1 VKVLVVLSAPPLAEG
16 GAPGRSAVGLLR
28 GLAAHG
34 VEAHALAARQ
44 YFIGEPPSDLSVELV
59 DPDSVRRGLKGFTWR
74 MRRPRGNLGRGDFA
88 RRVRELA
95 AAVDVI
101 HLEETETARCDDG
114 IETPSLVH
122 LHYRVRQDRDFGLP
136 WRPEFR
142 FVLEDALAERAAIR
156 RHRYLVCSSPVIAE
170 AVRRGAPHAEVV
182 RAPLSLDPRYYAQAP
197 LDGPPVAGIIG
208 TGNWRPTGEAID
220 RLANRIWPRV
230 HERVPEA
237 KLLVAGRALDAVTG
251 LAESPGVQV
260 LGEVESASAFLRGLS
275 VLIFPLER
283 GSGMKVKVL
292 EALASGVPVVTTPA
306 GAEGIEADD
315 GAIIEQDDGALADAV
330 VRLLRD
336 GDERTRRGHAGRQA
350 FLDRYSPRPATAPLV
365 ALYERMVRSR

>member
-1 VKVLVVLSAPPLAEG
+1 
-16 GAPGRSAVGLLR
+16 
-28 GLAAHG
+28 
-34 VEAHALAARQ
+34 
-44 YFIGEPPSDLSVELV
+44 
-59 DPDSVRRGLKGFTWR
+59 

-237 KLLVAGRALDAVTG
+237 KLLVAGRALDAVAG